1 MRTDKTERKQ
11 GNAARATAR
20 TKPAPVVIPE
30 TTEPDVAES
39 ILAKHDPTWGDI
51 SPAKKNEI
59 ISGLIEMHN
68 RPERAAVQVVGD
80 GQRGLAPKPGESVS
94 GYYAALSRTFAS
106 KSNGFIL
113 GQIDTIVTHLLAHG
127 RPSMLDRGLNEI
139 LAFVGGCNCQNE
151 MQAKLAVQTAL
162 TNDAAMRALK
172 VIGNCEMIDAMRVYG
187 DLATKLLRTSTAQFE
202 ALAKLQRGGEQV
214 VRHIHVDNRGGQAVF
229 AETVQTG
236 GQNAGSGHQPYAASE
251 SIIGATLP
259 SPDPLGS
266 GVPISSGDREAEMQ
280 DARRGQR

>member
-1 MRTDKTERKQ
+1 MATDKTAQKQ
-11 GNAARATAR
+11 RTA
-20 TKPAPVVIPE
+20 KPPAKRSDVNRVVIPE
-30 TTEPDVAES
+30 TAEPDTAER
-39 ILAKHDPTWGDI
+39 ILAQHDPTWADL
-51 SPAKKNEI
+51 SPEKQKEI
-59 ISGLIEMHN
+59 VTGLVEMHN
-68 RPERAAVQVVGD
+68 RPSRASVRVVGE
-80 GQRGLAPKPGESVS
+80 GQRGLAPKAGENHSA
-94 GYYAALSRTFAS
+94 YYAALSRTFAS
-106 KSNGFIL
+106 KSDDFIL

-127 RPSMLDRGLNEI
+127 RAPMLDRGLNEI

-172 VIGNCEMIDAMRVYG
+172 VIGNCEMIDAMRIYG

-251 SIIGATLP
+251 SIIGAALP
-259 SPDPLGS
+259 CPDPLGN
-266 GVPISSGDREAEMQ
+266 GVPIASSERQAQMQ
-280 DARRGQR
+280 DARRSQG

>member
-1 MRTDKTERKQ
+1 MATDKTAQKR
-11 GNAARATAR
+11 RTANP
-20 TKPAPVVIPE
+20 PAKRSDVNRVIITE
-30 TTEPDVAES
+30 TAEPDTAER
-39 ILAKHDPTWGDI
+39 ILAQHDPTWADL
-51 SPAKKNEI
+51 SPQKQKEI
-59 ISGLIEMHN
+59 VTGLVEMHN
-68 RPERAAVQVVGD
+68 RPSRASVRVVGE
-80 GQRGLAPKPGESVS
+80 GHRGLAPKDGESHS
-94 GYYAALSRTFAS
+94 AYYAALSRTFAS
-106 KSNGFIL
+106 KSDDFIL
-113 GQIDTIVTHLLAHG
+113 GQIDTIITHLLAHG
-127 RPSMLDRGLNEI
+127 RARMLDRGLNEI

-172 VIGNCEMIDAMRVYG
+172 VIGNCEMIDAIRIYG

-251 SIIGATLP
+251 SIIGAALP
-259 SPDPLGS
+259 CPDPLRN
-266 GVPISSGDREAEMQ
+266 GVPIASSERQAQMQ
-280 DARRGQR
+280 DARRGQG